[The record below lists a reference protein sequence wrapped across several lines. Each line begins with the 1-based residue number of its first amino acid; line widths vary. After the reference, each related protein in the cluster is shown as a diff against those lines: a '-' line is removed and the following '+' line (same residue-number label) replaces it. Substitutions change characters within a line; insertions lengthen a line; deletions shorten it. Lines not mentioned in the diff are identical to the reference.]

1 MNGTY
6 YFTRPCGMR
15 VCWWLE
21 SHSSYFFVPP
31 VCCGR
36 TPDDPSDAVAANNS
50 SRCHRASLSTSG
62 GSGGSGSVVAQ
73 CATALLVLRRQIGKH
88 SYYLLLSSY
97 LGLVKQKN
105 ENDDDTPCVCAPG
118 CPRAVV
124 LRWWCCQRF
133 NHCYDERSLCL
144 CGRVGTF

>member
-21 SHSSYFFVPP
+21 SHSLYFFFPP
-31 VCCGR
+31 ACCGR

-62 GSGGSGSVVAQ
+62 GSGSVVAQ
-73 CATALLVLRRQIGKH
+73 CATAFLVLRRQIGKH

-97 LGLVKQKN
+97 LGLVKQKTKTMMTHRVCVRPVAR
-105 ENDDDTPCVCAPG
+105 ELLCCDDD
-118 CPRAVV
+118 VV
-124 LRWWCCQRF
+124 NVLTIVVTRD
-133 NHCYDERSLCL
+133 HYVH
-144 CGRVGTF
+144 GRVGTL